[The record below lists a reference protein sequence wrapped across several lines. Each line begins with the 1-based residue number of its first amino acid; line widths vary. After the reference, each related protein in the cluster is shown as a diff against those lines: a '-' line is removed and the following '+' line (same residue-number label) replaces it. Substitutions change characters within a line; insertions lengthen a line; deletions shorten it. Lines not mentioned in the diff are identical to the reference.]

1 MKLTTPRDPVEA
13 KNFLKKVITEGIR
26 HRYYERTVE
35 VAQFARDMMTGEG
48 EGMEERVRK
57 IRPNETEE
65 QKDQRVQV
73 TNPLTPFALNQVLS
87 VFRKTRRAEGI
98 RFVWDHE
105 GKEQKPKIE
114 QALSDFFAYYDLK
127 SWAFDAFEYY
137 TFWDPNAFFVIETME
152 DENGDLWAYPFEVKS
167 EEAIFYEHKNGDL
180 QYLIVRQE
188 EEVEVEGTKKK
199 RKDFYF
205 YGVGFAL
212 HYKEIV
218 DGQDLAAEMEAGYTL
233 EEITPKEGGE
243 RFVFREFNNELSIL
257 PVFSFGVYRDG
268 QTNRNTFVT
277 PYEPARFLLEDIV
290 RDKSLAD
297 LSLILH
303 NFPQKLV
310 YGPRCE
316 YENEEG
322 QRCDMGYIGGDH
334 SNKCPVCDGKGVL
347 VHTTEQDVILL
358 ALPESNDGFFPLSQL
373 IHYAT
378 QNEWLPKFQAEKL
391 LLLVQQVFLAVFQ
404 TEVYNQAQ
412 VRATATEKLLEWD
425 KVYDTLEVFASA
437 IATVVPKSAQVIA
450 QYLKMADGFT
460 AAMYVPRDY
469 KMRGEAE
476 LLNLLSS
483 ATKSGAIPEV
493 VEAISLDLLNR
504 FYRNDPEKVELIRAL
519 RAFLPWKDKTFEQAY
534 AIAVNRSPTDPDR
547 LLWENFDQIS
557 RQIRIV
563 SKDLFHKFPQD
574 KQERMILDEIEKY
587 KERIEIV
594 DLPPILGPGGPGPGG
609 GIEPGQQ
616 GLEPGSEPAV

>member
-1 MKLTTPRDPVEA
+1 MNNPRDPEEA
-13 KNFLKKVITEGIR
+13 KTFLRKVIEEGIR
-26 HRYYERTVE
+26 HKYYQRTVD
-35 VAQFARDMMTGEG
+35 VASFAWDMMTGEG

-65 QKDQRVQV
+65 QKDQRVDI

-98 RFVWDHE
+98 RFVWEHT
-105 GKEQKPKIE
+105 GKDQKPKIE
-114 QALSDFFAYYDLK
+114 RALSDFFAAFDLK

-137 TFWDPNAFFVIETME
+137 TFWDPNAFFVVETME

-167 EEAIFYEHKNGDL
+167 QEAVFYEHKNGEL

-188 EEVEVEGTKKK
+188 EEVEVDGTKKK

-212 HYKEIV
+212 HYKEVV
-218 DGQDLAAEMEAGYTL
+218 DGQDLGAEMEGGYVL

-243 RFVFREFNNELSIL
+243 QFVFRQFSNDLTSL

-277 PYEPARFLLEDIV
+277 PYEPARFLLEDMV
-290 RDKSLAD
+290 RDKSLSD

-316 YENEEG
+316 YESQEG
-322 QRCDMGYIGGDH
+322 ERCDMGYLGGDPA
-334 SNKCPVCDGKGVL
+334 NKCPVCDGKGVL

-378 QNEWLPKFQAEKL
+378 QNEWLPKFQAERL
-391 LLLVQQVFLAVFQ
+391 LILVQQVFLAVFQ

-437 IATVVPKSAQVIA
+437 IATVVPRAAEVIA
-450 QYLKMADGFT
+450 QYLKVVDGFT

-476 LLNLLSS
+476 LLNLLAA

-493 VEAISLDLLNR
+493 VDAISLDLLNR
-504 FYRNDPEKVELIRAL
+504 FYRNDPEKVQLIRAI
-519 RAFLPWKDKTFEQAY
+519 RAFLPWKDRTFEQAY
-534 AIAVNRSPTDPDR
+534 AIAASRSPIDPDR
-547 LLWENFDQIS
+547 ILWENFDQIS
-557 RQIRIV
+557 RALLLI

-574 KQERMILDEIEKY
+574 KQERMVLDEIEKY
-587 KERIEIV
+587 RQRIVPV
-594 DLPPILGPGGPGPGG
+594 DLPPILGPGGPGPEGEDEPG
-609 GIEPGQQ
+609 LPGQEGEDEPGQ
-616 GLEPGSEPAV
+616 AV